1 MNKKMNKIF
10 ITVIFLLGLSLLL
23 YPLIANQWNG
33 YRQKR
38 LISEYDQAVSNQEA
52 SGQID
57 YEAEWERA
65 VKYNEALLPSILPD
79 SFAIAEA
86 SEEDSIYM

>member
-23 YPLIANQWNG
+23 YPFIANQWNG

-52 SGQID
+52 SGQMKQNGSV
-57 YEAEWERA
+57 R
-65 VKYNEALLPSILPD
+65 
-79 SFAIAEA
+79 
-86 SEEDSIYM
+86 